1 MNRNLIGNYALI
13 RFPILVKEK
22 DRILKFFESNGV
34 ELGSWFSHPVTV
46 NKDNLSNYDYVSGS
60 CKKAEFASKHIIN
73 LPTHNRLNHKDLKKI
88 CNLLKNYFT
97 SYPEEIDFINNNQ

>member
-46 NKDNLSNYDYVSGS
+46 NKDNLSNYDYVQVHVRKQNSLQS
-60 CKKAEFASKHIIN
+60 ILLTCQHII
-73 LPTHNRLNHKDLKKI
+73 DLTIK
-88 CNLLKNYFT
+88 T
-97 SYPEEIDFINNNQ
+97 